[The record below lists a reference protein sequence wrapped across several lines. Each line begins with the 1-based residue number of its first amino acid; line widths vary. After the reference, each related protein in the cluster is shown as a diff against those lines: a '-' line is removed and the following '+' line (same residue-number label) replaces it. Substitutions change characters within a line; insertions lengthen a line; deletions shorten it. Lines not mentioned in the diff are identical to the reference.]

1 MDSKLNIDTTDIIN
15 IIENHSNKHGILSMF
30 KKGPLEDKGF
40 MWSNEQDEHWTT
52 EESNGL
58 KYITELVLERDWDSS
73 GYGIM
78 MRNLQNEVNKL
89 NHF

>member
-1 MDSKLNIDTTDIIN
+1 MDTKLKIDTTDIIN
-15 IIENHSNKHGILSMF
+15 IIENHPNRQGVVSMF
-30 KKGPLEDKGF
+30 KKGPMKDKGF

-58 KYITELVLERDWDSS
+58 KYIRELVLEKDWDSS
-73 GYGIM
+73 CYGIM
-78 MRNLQNEVNKL
+78 MRNLQNEINKL